1 MLLTF
6 HLFGGVLYG
15 LCRMVLEAIQI
26 RNGISLSVHQRSSY
40 VTLDAYSKGCFQIA
54 PGIVVYNHL
63 LNEYISV
70 FPPLHLYQLHIYDL
84 ELLAHVLVAQVW
96 GPQFVSQHVQIFTDN
111 IACFYLV
118 WNGLSAFNNRLRMA
132 RLYATLQIHHD
143 YRAEPAWLSTK
154 DNWLADSYSRPADLK
169 CQ

>member
-1 MLLTF
+1 
-6 HLFGGVLYG
+6 
-15 LCRMVLEAIQI
+15 MVLEAIQI

-63 LNEYISV
+63 LNKYISV
-70 FPPLHLYQLHIYDL
+70 FPPLHLHRLHIYDL

-111 IACFYLV
+111 IACFCLV
-118 WNGLSAFNNRLRMA
+118 SKGRSAFDNRLRMA
-132 RLYATLQIHHD
+132 KELN
-143 YRAEPAWLSTK
+143 PPV
-154 DNWLADSYSRPADLK
+154 SRPRIIGSLMLTPGRLIRNVSK
-169 CQ
+169 SSRIS